1 MTVGYVIVK
10 RLDVDDEKTEGGIVK
25 PEIART
31 RSQRGI
37 VVAAAKDMLLANQ
50 LLPLDIH
57 PGDEVLFTKYG
68 GSDIEIDGQ
77 NTCSSIICRFT
88 SRRLPLWQIT
98 KAERLTCPPEFQSC
112 LTDIFGVNVFGE
124 PNFKILWGQTET
136 YDYAT
141 LSGATTSA
149 CTDTGNRAG

>member
-1 MTVGYVIVK
+1 MQTLQSWRTEHSEDIVRFADKRMTVGYVIVK

-77 NTCSSIICRFT
+77 KYV
-88 SRRLPLWQIT
+88 LVHHLQIYF
-98 KAERLTCPPEFQSC
+98 AETPIVANHQS
-112 LTDIFGVNVFGE
+112 
-124 PNFKILWGQTET
+124 
-136 YDYAT
+136 
-141 LSGATTSA
+141 
-149 CTDTGNRAG
+149 